1 MVDQAAAKL
10 GIDPAEMRKKNLIP
24 DDAYPCKSPSG
35 MRFEALSHQQCIDKL
50 LGLMDYEGLRREQAE
65 LRKKGVCRGIGLSS
79 FIEVT
84 NPSPMF
90 YGVGG
95 ARIAAQDGCTI
106 KLDAN
111 GSIVAATGVTEQGQ
125 GTETI
130 MAQIAA
136 TALGV
141 EMSCVKVL
149 TGDTDKV
156 PYGGGTWASRA
167 AGIGGEAVLQASL
180 ALKRNILEVGAVILK
195 TSAAELDIVDGKVV
209 KKGSEQGLSLA
220 ELARICYYRGN
231 ELPVDF
237 QPELVVTRHYRVKDY
252 AFVFSNGAQGCS
264 LEVDTDTG
272 FVKLLKMWCV
282 DDCGRVINPKLVD
295 EQARGGIVQ
304 GIGGALYEHCLYDD
318 RGQLLNA
325 TMADYLVP
333 MAAEMPDIV
342 CAHVQTPTKTSVL
355 GAKGAGEAG
364 TGGAPGAIMNAVNDA
379 LRPLGAKVT
388 QQPITPEVV
397 LRALGKV
404 K

>member
-1 MVDQAAAKL
+1 
-10 GIDPAEMRKKNLIP
+10 
-24 DDAYPCKSPSG
+24 
-35 MRFEALSHQQCIDKL
+35 
-50 LGLMDYEGLRREQAE
+50 
-65 LRKKGVCRGIGLSS
+65 
-79 FIEVT
+79 
-84 NPSPMF
+84 
-90 YGVGG
+90 
-95 ARIAAQDGCTI
+95 
-106 KLDAN
+106 
-111 GSIVAATGVTEQGQ
+111 
-125 GTETI
+125 

-180 ALKRNILEVGAVILK
+180 ALKHNILEVGAVILK
-195 TSAAELDIVDGKVV
+195 TSASELDIVDGKVV
-209 KKGSEQGLSLA
+209 KKGTEQGLALA

-252 AFVFSNGAQGCS
+252 AFVFSNGAQGCH
-264 LEVDTDTG
+264 LEVDIDTG

-318 RGQLLNA
+318 RDANEDFDARRQGRGRSRDRRRAGSDHERGERRAAAAGGEGDQPADNA
-325 TMADYLVP
+325 GSRFARSRESSNV
-333 MAAEMPDIV
+333 
-342 CAHVQTPTKTSVL
+342 S
-355 GAKGAGEAG
+355 EA
-364 TGGAPGAIMNAVNDA
+364 
-379 LRPLGAKVT
+379 
-388 QQPITPEVV
+388 Q
-397 LRALGKV
+397 
-404 K
+404 

>member
-1 MVDQAAAKL
+1 
-10 GIDPAEMRKKNLIP
+10 
-24 DDAYPCKSPSG
+24 
-35 MRFEALSHQQCIDKL
+35 
-50 LGLMDYEGLRREQAE
+50 
-65 LRKKGVCRGIGLSS
+65 
-79 FIEVT
+79 
-84 NPSPMF
+84 
-90 YGVGG
+90 
-95 ARIAAQDGCTI
+95 
-106 KLDAN
+106 
-111 GSIVAATGVTEQGQ
+111 
-125 GTETI
+125 
-130 MAQIAA
+130 
-136 TALGV
+136 
-141 EMSCVKVL
+141 
-149 TGDTDKV
+149 
-156 PYGGGTWASRA
+156 
-167 AGIGGEAVLQASL
+167 
-180 ALKRNILEVGAVILK
+180 VILK
-195 TSAAELDIVDGKVV
+195 TSASELDIVDGKVV

-252 AFVFSNGAQGCS
+252 AFVFSNGAQGCL
-264 LEVDTDTG
+264 LEVDSDTG

-304 GIGGALYEHCLYDD
+304 GIGGALYEHCIYDD

-342 CAHVQTPTKTSVL
+342 CAHVQTPTRTSML

-379 LRPLGAKVT
+379 LRPLGAKVN